1 MGLLMGLLR
10 EIVLLPLA
18 PVRGVTWTV
27 GQVLDAAERDQV
39 DGIHRELLELEQ
51 ALQDGSI
58 TEEEFDVREDELI
71 DQLDQIYL
79 RETST

>member
-1 MGLLMGLLR
+1 MGLLR

-18 PVRGVTWTV
+18 PVRGVMWTV
-27 GQVLDAAERDQV
+27 RQVLDAGERDQV

>member
-1 MGLLMGLLR
+1 MGLFR

-18 PVRGVTWTV
+18 PVRGVMWTV
-27 GQVLDAAERDQV
+27 RQVLDAAERDQV

-58 TEEEFDVREDELI
+58 TEEEFDGREDELI

-79 RETST
+79 RETPA

>member
-1 MGLLMGLLR
+1 MGLFR

-18 PVRGVTWTV
+18 PVRGVMWTV

-39 DGIHRELLELEQ
+39 DGIHRELLDLEQ

-58 TEEEFDVREDELI
+58 TEEEFDDREDELI
-71 DQLDQIYL
+71 DQLDQI
-79 RETST
+79 

>member
-1 MGLLMGLLR
+1 MGLFR

-18 PVRGVTWTV
+18 PVRGVMWTV
-27 GQVLDAAERDQV
+27 RQVLDAAERDQV
-39 DGIHRELLELEQ
+39 DGIHRELLDLEQ

-58 TEEEFDVREDELI
+58 TEEEFDGREDELI

-79 RETST
+79 RETIT

>member
-1 MGLLMGLLR
+1 MGLFR

-18 PVRGVTWTV
+18 PVRGVMWTV
-27 GQVLDAAERDQV
+27 RQVLDAAERDQV

-58 TEEEFDVREDELI
+58 TEEEFDGREDELI

-79 RETST
+79 RETGA

>member
-1 MGLLMGLLR
+1 MDLPMGLLR

>member
-1 MGLLMGLLR
+1 MGLLR

-18 PVRGVTWTV
+18 PVRGVMWTMR
-27 GQVLDAAERDQV
+27 QVMDAGERDQV

-58 TEEEFDVREDELI
+58 TEEEFDDREDELI
-71 DQLDQIYL
+71 DQLDQISL
-79 RETST
+79 RETGA

>member
-1 MGLLMGLLR
+1 MGLLR

-18 PVRGVTWTV
+18 PVRGVMWTV
-27 GQVLDAAERDQV
+27 GQVLDAGERDQV

-58 TEEEFDVREDELI
+58 TEEEFDDREDESI
-71 DQLDQIYL
+71 DQLDQISL
-79 RETST
+79 RETGA

>member
-1 MGLLMGLLR
+1 MGLLR

-18 PVRGVTWTV
+18 PVRGVMWTV
-27 GQVLDAAERDQV
+27 RQVLDAAERDQV
-39 DGIHRELLELEQ
+39 DGIHRELLDLEQ

-58 TEEEFDVREDELI
+58 TEEEFDGREDELI

-79 RETST
+79 RETIT

>member
-1 MGLLMGLLR
+1 MGLLR

-18 PVRGVTWTV
+18 SVRGVMWTV
-27 GQVLDAAERDQV
+27 RHVLDAAEREQV

-58 TEEEFDVREDELI
+58 TEEEFDDREDELI
-71 DQLDQIYL
+71 DLLDQIYM
-79 RETST
+79 RETGA

>member
-1 MGLLMGLLR
+1 MGLLR

>member
-1 MGLLMGLLR
+1 MGLLR

-18 PVRGVTWTV
+18 PVRGVMWTV
-27 GQVLDAAERDQV
+27 GQVLDAAEREQA

-58 TEEEFDVREDELI
+58 TEEEFDDREDELMN
-71 DQLDQIYL
+71 QLDQIY
-79 RETST
+79 REKPVFE

>member
-1 MGLLMGLLR
+1 MGLFR

-18 PVRGVTWTV
+18 PVRGVMWTV
-27 GQVLDAAERDQV
+27 GQVLDAGERDQV

-58 TEEEFDVREDELI
+58 TEEEFDDREDELI
-71 DQLDQIYL
+71 DQLDQISL
-79 RETST
+79 RETGA

>member
-1 MGLLMGLLR
+1 MGLFR

-18 PVRGVTWTV
+18 PVRGVMWTV
-27 GQVLDAAERDQV
+27 RQVLDAGERDQV

-58 TEEEFDVREDELI
+58 TEEEFDDREDELI
-71 DQLDQIYL
+71 DQLDQISL
-79 RETST
+79 RETGA

>member
-1 MGLLMGLLR
+1 MGLLR

-18 PVRGVTWTV
+18 PVRGVMWTV
-27 GQVLDAAERDQV
+27 GQVLDAGERDQV

-58 TEEEFDVREDELI
+58 TDEEFDVREDELI
-71 DQLDQIYL
+71 DQLDQISL
-79 RETST
+79 RETGA

>member
-1 MGLLMGLLR
+1 MGLLR

-18 PVRGVTWTV
+18 PVRGVMWTV
-27 GQVLDAAERDQV
+27 RQVLDAGERDQV

-58 TEEEFDVREDELI
+58 TEEEFDDREDELI
-71 DQLDQIYL
+71 DQLDQISL
-79 RETST
+79 RETGA

>member
-1 MGLLMGLLR
+1 MGLFR

-18 PVRGVTWTV
+18 PVRGVMWTV

-58 TEEEFDVREDELI
+58 TEEEFDDREDELI
-71 DQLDQIYL
+71 DQLDQI
-79 RETST
+79 

>member
-1 MGLLMGLLR
+1 MGLFR

-18 PVRGVTWTV
+18 PVRGVMWTV

-58 TEEEFDVREDELI
+58 TEEEFDDREDELI

>member
-1 MGLLMGLLR
+1 MGLLR

-18 PVRGVTWTV
+18 PVRGVMWTV
-27 GQVLDAAERDQV
+27 RQVLDAAERDQV
-39 DGIHRELLELEQ
+39 DGIHRELLDLEQ

-58 TEEEFDVREDELI
+58 TEEEFDGREDELI

-79 RETST
+79 RENGTE

>member
-1 MGLLMGLLR
+1 MGLLR

-18 PVRGVTWTV
+18 PVRGVMWTV

-58 TEEEFDVREDELI
+58 TEEEFDDREDELI

>member
-1 MGLLMGLLR
+1 MGLFR

-18 PVRGVTWTV
+18 PVRGVMWTV
-27 GQVLDAAERDQV
+27 RQVLDAAERDQV

-58 TEEEFDVREDELI
+58 TEEEFP
-71 DQLDQIYL
+71 
-79 RETST
+79 

>member
-1 MGLLMGLLR
+1 MGLLR

-18 PVRGVTWTV
+18 PVRGVMWTMR
-27 GQVLDAAERDQV
+27 QVLDSAERDQV

-58 TEEEFDVREDELI
+58 TEEEFDDREDELI

-79 RETST
+79 RETGA